1 MRHGLSKWLWIPL
14 LSLSAAFSVKADT
27 LILTSLDWPPYSGE
41 GLAEKGASIA
51 VVKAAVEAM
60 GHELVVEFY
69 PWSRAV
75 HLAKGEAKYSGYF
88 PEYFFEDNSLLFSDS
103 IGKGPLGFAE
113 NVANPIQWSVLE
125 DLKPHTIGVVRDYI
139 NTPELDSMIAQG
151 KLLSSAVNSDVQN
164 LQKVAKGRVPLAV
177 IDSNVFNYLKNNDP
191 SLAAD
196 KDQLQ
201 MNKQLLVEKDL
212 HIAFR
217 NDAQGQKWQAIVNE
231 GLKKIEIEKIMN
243 SYLSK

>member
-1 MRHGLSKWLWIPL
+1 
-14 LSLSAAFSVKADT
+14 
-27 LILTSLDWPPYSGE
+27 
-41 GLAEKGASIA
+41 
-51 VVKAAVEAM
+51 
-60 GHELVVEFY
+60 
-69 PWSRAV
+69 
-75 HLAKGEAKYSGYF
+75 
-88 PEYFFEDNSLLFSDS
+88 
-103 IGKGPLGFAE
+103 
-113 NVANPIQWSVLE
+113 
-125 DLKPHTIGVVRDYI
+125 
-139 NTPELDSMIAQG
+139 MIAQG
-151 KLLSSAVNSDVQN
+151 QLLSSAVNSDVQN

-231 GLKKIEIEKIMN
+231 GLKKIDIEKIMN